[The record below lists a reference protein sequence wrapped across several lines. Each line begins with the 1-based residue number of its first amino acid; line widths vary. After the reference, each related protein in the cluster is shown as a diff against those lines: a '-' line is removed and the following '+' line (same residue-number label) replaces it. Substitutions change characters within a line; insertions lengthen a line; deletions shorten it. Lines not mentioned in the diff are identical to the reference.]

1 MEKYIVM
8 NFKYFFLFYF
18 ISSTGTLV
26 EAKTQYGRAR
36 EQERDYEIVTLA
48 IFFTR
53 QITEEPVTQLTRP
66 ICLFS
71 KFPLCVYSISERR
84 WLEATRYLQ

>member
-1 MEKYIVM
+1 MSI
-8 NFKYFFLFYF
+8 FFFF

-53 QITEEPVTQLTRP
+53 QITEEPVTQLTR
-66 ICLFS
+66 LFACFLS
-71 KFPLCVYSISERR
+71 SLYVFILLVKDGGWRLLDIYSR
-84 WLEATRYLQ
+84 